1 MRKLKYVKLFE
12 NFTTTL
18 SEDGYLNEIQAM
30 PSSFGKYRRYVFG
43 NEPLSF
49 KVDSSVKINDREAYL
64 ELAKIVGINIEFTKG
79 NYTLLNVVFLPEF
92 KGFGDKK
99 DLPYVTFY
107 TEGFGSD
114 RSGKESIEWADHGI
128 RKTSFVGGMNISG
141 QPKIAIENI
150 LLEEAKKIGI
160 FRSSTKEEKEF
171 DEWLLSIDRD
181 NRRSN

>member
-18 SEDGYLNEIQAM
+18 SEDGHLNEIQAM

-114 RSGKESIEWADHGI
+114 RGGKESIMWVGNE
-128 RKTSFVGGMNISG
+128 KEMSFVGGMNISG
-141 QPKIAIENI
+141 KPKIAIENI

-160 FRSSTKEEKEF
+160 FRCSTKEEKEF
-171 DEWLLSIDRD
+171 DEWLLSIDR
-181 NRRSN
+181 NN